1 MRSFTTIANLI
12 TSTHNKPKGLNPM
25 KTYIL
30 ATESNNGTIAH
41 LDLAPMFR
49 NQAEGH
55 AKKLRALM
63 PNAPVYVI
71 NLNAE

>member
-1 MRSFTTIANLI
+1 MT
-12 TSTHNKPKGLNPM
+12 

-30 ATESNNGTIAH
+30 ATENNGTISH

-49 NQAEGH
+49 NVAETH
-55 AKKLRALM
+55 ANKLRQLM

-71 NLNAE
+71 NLGAE

>member
-1 MRSFTTIANLI
+1 
-12 TSTHNKPKGLNPM
+12 M

-30 ATESNNGTIAH
+30 ATESNNGIISH

-49 NQAEGH
+49 NQAETH
-55 AKKLRALM
+55 AKTLRAIM

-71 NLNAE
+71 NLGAE

>member
-1 MRSFTTIANLI
+1 
-12 TSTHNKPKGLNPM
+12 M

-30 ATESNNGTIAH
+30 ATESNNGIIAH

-49 NQAEGH
+49 NVAERH
-55 AKKLRALM
+55 AQSLRKLM

-71 NLNAE
+71 NTAAE

>member
-1 MRSFTTIANLI
+1 
-12 TSTHNKPKGLNPM
+12 M

-30 ATESNNGTIAH
+30 ATESSNGIIAH

-49 NQAEGH
+49 SQAEGH
-55 AKKLRALM
+55 AKKLRQLM

-71 NLNAE
+71 NTAAQ

>member
-1 MRSFTTIANLI
+1 
-12 TSTHNKPKGLNPM
+12 M

-30 ATESNNGTIAH
+30 ATESNNGIISH

-49 NQAEGH
+49 SQAEGH
-55 AKKLRALM
+55 AKKLRQLM

-71 NLNAE
+71 NLGVE